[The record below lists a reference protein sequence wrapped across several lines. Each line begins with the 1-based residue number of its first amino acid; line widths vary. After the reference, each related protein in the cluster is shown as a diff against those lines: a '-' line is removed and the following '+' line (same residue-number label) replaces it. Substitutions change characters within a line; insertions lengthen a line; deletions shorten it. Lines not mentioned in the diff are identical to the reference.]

1 VAPVLAREPCFN
13 RAASSSFPGV
23 AETERHQ
30 TQPRPETCS
39 LMPETLNVAVVDYDA
54 GNTLSVT
61 RALEKVG
68 AKVSLTPDP
77 ERVLAADAVVLPGV
91 GAFGDC
97 MRKLRERGM
106 DEACGEAFRTGKPF
120 LGVCIALQ
128 VVFEGSEE
136 SPGVEGLGLMPG
148 KVVRFGGN
156 GLKIPH
162 IGWNEVSLVRSHPVL
177 DALDGEA
184 FYFVHSYYPEPE
196 KVGDLI
202 GETEYGM
209 RFCSAAGRENLVAV
223 QFHPEKSSGAGLRLY
238 ENFLSWARA

>member
-1 VAPVLAREPCFN
+1 MLT
-13 RAASSSFPGV
+13 G
-23 AETERHQ
+23 
-30 TQPRPETCS
+30 
-39 LMPETLNVAVVDYDA
+39 LNVAVVDYDA

-68 AKVSLTPDP
+68 AKVDLTPDP

-106 DEACGEAFRTGKPF
+106 DEACKETFSAGKPF
-120 LGVCIALQ
+120 LGVCVALQ

-148 KVVRFGGN
+148 KVVKFGGD
-156 GLKIPH
+156 GLKVPH
-162 IGWNEVSLVRSHPVL
+162 IGWNELSLVRSHPVL
-177 DALDGEA
+177 DGLDDEA

-196 KVGDLI
+196 EVLDLI
-202 GETEYGM
+202 GETEYGV

-223 QFHPEKSSGAGLRLY
+223 QFHPEKSSGAGLGLY

>member
-1 VAPVLAREPCFN
+1 MAD
-13 RAASSSFPGV
+13 
-23 AETERHQ
+23 
-30 TQPRPETCS
+30 S
-39 LMPETLNVAVVDYDA
+39 LRVAVVDYDA

-68 AKVSLTPDP
+68 ARVELTPDP
-77 ERVLAADAVVLPGV
+77 ERVIAADAVVLPGV

-106 DEACGEAFRTGKPF
+106 DEACKQTFRVGKPF
-120 LGVCIALQ
+120 LGVCVALQ

-148 KVVRFGGN
+148 RVLRFGVD
-156 GLKIPH
+156 GLKVPH
-162 IGWNEVSLVRSHPVL
+162 IGWNELSLVRSHPVL
-177 DALDGEA
+177 DGLDGEA

-196 KVGDLI
+196 EGGDLI
-202 GETEYGM
+202 GETEYGV
-209 RFCSAAGRENLVAV
+209 RFCSAAGRDNLVAV
-223 QFHPEKSSGAGLRLY
+223 QFHPEKSSTSGLGLY